1 MREADASARKL
12 PPSDRAFAVA
22 IALATLRRLGEIDA
36 LLDIYLRKEPPAHVR
51 DILRAGIAQLL
62 FLKTPAHAVVHVA
75 VEQVAGNA
83 KTKPLRSLV
92 NAVLRNCIR
101 EGESHLGG
109 LDSPICNVPA
119 PLLKSWR
126 QAYGIERTGKIAA
139 AHCSEPPLDLQFRNR
154 DEGKL
159 WCKKF
164 AGISLPA
171 GAVRLRE
178 SRNIPELEGY
188 AQGAWWVQDVA
199 ASLPVR
205 LLGDVSG
212 KRVIELCAAPGGKS
226 AQLCASGAKVVA
238 VDRSAARLDVLRD
251 NLKRLQLRADEII
264 EADVLAWEPQ
274 APAHFVLLDAPCS
287 ATGTLRRHPDVVRRK
302 GRGWEPDGKYLV
314 RLAALQEKLLARAGG
329 MVEAGGVLVYS
340 VCSLQKEESEERVEA
355 FLREHRDFTRETVNA
370 DCLDGLEECISPE
383 GDLRTLPCHLEA
395 FGGMDG
401 FYAARLRRRG

>member
-1 MREADASARKL
+1 MREADESARRL

-22 IALATLRRLGEIDA
+22 IVLATLRRLGEIDA
-36 LLDIYLRKEPPAHVR
+36 LLDVYLRKEPPTHVR
-51 DILRAGIAQLL
+51 NILRAGIAQLL

-75 VEQVAGNA
+75 VEQTAENI
-83 KTKPLRSLV
+83 KTKSLRSLV

-101 EGESHLGG
+101 EGETHLGG
-109 LDSPICNVPA
+109 LDSPACNVPA
-119 PLLKSWR
+119 PLLKSWQ
-126 QAYGIERTGKIAA
+126 QAYGIEQTGKIAA

-154 DEGKL
+154 DEGTL

-164 AGISLPA
+164 AGVSLPT

-178 SRNIPELEGY
+178 LRSVPELDGY
-188 AQGAWWVQDVA
+188 AQGVWWVQDVA

-205 LLGDVSG
+205 LLGNVSG
-212 KRVIELCAAPGGKS
+212 ERVIELCAAPGGKS

-238 VDRSAARLDVLRD
+238 VDRSGARLDVLRD
-251 NLKRLQLRADEII
+251 NLKRLRLQADEII
-264 EADVLAWEPQ
+264 EADVLAWEPR
-274 APAHFVLLDAPCS
+274 APAQFVLLDAPCS

-302 GRGWEPDGKYLV
+302 GREWEPDSKYLT
-314 RLAALQEKLLARAGG
+314 RLTALQKKLLARAGG

-340 VCSLQKEESEERVEA
+340 VCSLQREESEERIEA
-355 FLREHRDFTRETVNA
+355 FLREHPDFTRETVDA
-370 DCLDGLEECISPE
+370 DCLDGLEECISPK

-401 FYAARLRRRG
+401 FYAARLRRCG

>member
-1 MREADASARKL
+1 M
-12 PPSDRAFAVA
+12 
-22 IALATLRRLGEIDA
+22 RRLGEIDA
-36 LLDIYLRKEPPAHVR
+36 LLDTYLRKEPPTRVR

-75 VEQVAGNA
+75 VEQTAENI
-83 KTKPLRSLV
+83 KTEPLRSLV
-92 NAVLRNCIR
+92 NAILRNCIR
-101 EGESHLGG
+101 EGEARLGK
-109 LDSPICNVPA
+109 LDSPACNVPV

-126 QAYGIERTGKIAA
+126 QTYGIEEAGKIAA

-154 DEGKL
+154 DEGTL
-159 WCKKF
+159 WCEKL
-164 AGISLPA
+164 AGVSLPT
-171 GAVRLRE
+171 GTVRLRE
-178 SRNIPELEGY
+178 SHSVPELDGY
-188 AQGAWWVQDVA
+188 EQGAWWVQDVA

-212 KRVIELCAAPGGKS
+212 ERVIELCAAPGGKS

-238 VDRSAARLDVLRD
+238 VDRSGVRLNVLRD
-251 NLKRLQLRADEII
+251 NLKRLRMQADEVV

-302 GRGWEPDGKYLV
+302 GREWESSGKYLT
-314 RLAALQEKLLARAGG
+314 RLTALQENLLARAGG

-340 VCSLQKEESEERVEA
+340 VCSLQREESEERIDA
-355 FLREHRDFTRETVNA
+355 FLHEHPDFVRETIDA
-370 DCLDGLEECISPE
+370 GCLDGLGECISPR

-395 FGGMDG
+395 LGGMDG
-401 FYAARLRRRG
+401 FYAARLRKCG